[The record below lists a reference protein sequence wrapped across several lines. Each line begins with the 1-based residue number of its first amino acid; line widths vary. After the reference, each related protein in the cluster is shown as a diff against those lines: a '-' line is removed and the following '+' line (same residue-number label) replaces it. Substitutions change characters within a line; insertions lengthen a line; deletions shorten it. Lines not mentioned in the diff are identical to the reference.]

1 MTLEVLWLPCSWVYQ
16 HVLRLN
22 VFYCWVTNY
31 HIFQVLKHL
40 CLLSNTCVVPKSI
53 TVWFSAQSLTRL
65 KLKCRRS
72 CIIGRLQER
81 IWFQA
86 YSAFPKIWFLQA
98 VGLNSHFFCWPLTSG
113 HSLLLETFRSFSHDP
128 LSRFKLGMAWQIC
141 LVFCGVLVCLLA
153 FFFPALF
160 RYYWQMKDI

>member
-1 MTLEVLWLPCSWVYQ
+1 MLHLLQLLLYFYSSCCIVFVQWGFLKLTPKFFDVTLEVLWLPCSWVYQ

-40 CLLSNTCVVPKSI
+40 CLLSHTCVVPKSI

-81 IWFQA
+81 IWLQA

-98 VGLNSHFFCWPLTSG
+98 VGLNSHFFAGLW
-113 HSLLLETFRSFSHDP
+113 
-128 LSRFKLGMAWQIC
+128 
-141 LVFCGVLVCLLA
+141 LVVTLYF
-153 FFFPALF
+153 
-160 RYYWQMKDI
+160 